1 MIARKSALILF
12 AQLLNGIIGFVGL
25 KFIALYME
33 PWEYGIVG
41 FAYGF
46 VSLFS
51 IFGDLGFGA
60 AHVKRISEGKDFG
73 KCVGTFAAV
82 KIILTGIFAF
92 GTILS
97 IVIWRFVFGRG
108 FESPL
113 HEQAVYILL
122 AYFILASLTQVF
134 TATFSATKEI
144 AKSQIPYFMFTLVRV
159 LITLFIAYF
168 GYGVLILAYTY
179 LLGEIF
185 QFVFAYYFFR
195 TYSVKKPSME
205 YLRNYAKFAFPIAI
219 ASASSLIITN
229 IDKKLLQQSTVST
242 ERYFTRTSSYGAQ
255 SFGYKENIYGNCQE
269 NNPMVE
275 ILSFCHFKKE

>member
-1 MIARKSALILF
+1 
-12 AQLLNGIIGFVGL
+12 
-25 KFIALYME
+25 ME
-33 PWEYGIVG
+33 PWEYGVVG

-46 VSLFS
+46 VALFS

-73 KCVGTFAAV
+73 KCVGTFAAA
-82 KIILTGIFAF
+82 KIILTGIFAS

-122 AYFILASLTQVF
+122 AYFVLSSLTQVF
-134 TATFSATKEI
+134 TATFSAKKEI
-144 AKSQIPYFMFTLVRV
+144 AKSQIPYFIFTLVRV

-168 GYGVLILAYTY
+168 GFGVLALAYTY

-185 QFVFAYYFFR
+185 QFSSCVLFF
-195 TYSVKKPSME
+195 
-205 YLRNYAKFAFPIAI
+205 
-219 ASASSLIITN
+219 
-229 IDKKLLQQSTVST
+229 
-242 ERYFTRTSSYGAQ
+242 
-255 SFGYKENIYGNCQE
+255 
-269 NNPMVE
+269 
-275 ILSFCHFKKE
+275 